1 MNGKPG
7 DHPLNDI
14 LDHHLEVYGPEADD
28 LIRKIAQLSSRREL
42 DDWWSREIGWS
53 AQAAAILPKACKRLN
68 DLLDRAK
75 QGGWEIPDSGV

>member
-14 LDHHLEVYGPEADD
+14 LDHDLEVYGPEADD

-42 DDWWSREIGWS
+42 DDWWVREIGWS
-53 AQAAAILPKACKRLN
+53 AEAASIIPRARKRLN

-75 QGGWEIPDSGV
+75 RGGWEIP